1 MFNHSVIQIYF
12 CILSFRQTFAKPKF
26 RLTSPLRTK
35 RRLQGY
41 WILHTLHTISFS
53 RFIYFA
59 CLDTS
64 FLLQRDYIPF
74 GSDQIFFDIFY
85 RYNFNSCI
93 SNFMFHKSSPV
104 LIFLRFAFIQ
114 LQIVFLSLFIF
125 YPQFHQIQHNF
136 TGIHFANNTR
146 LSHYHISNYT
156 LWSITFRDYCG
167 IKLLLGHQYGHYL
180 YINLKKP

>member
-1 MFNHSVIQIYF
+1 MTIVYIWVW
-12 CILSFRQTFAKPKF
+12 QTFEKDRSFSNVCQTQIPTDESMKDETP
-26 RLTSPLRTK
+26 LT
-35 RRLQGY
+35 G
-41 WILHTLHTISFS
+41 ILNFTHLTISFS
-53 RFIYFA
+53 RFTKYFA

-64 FLLQRDYIPF
+64 FLVQSDYIPF

-93 SNFMFHKSSPV
+93 SNFMFHKFSTV

-146 LSHYHISNYT
+146 SSHYHISNYT
-156 LWSITFRDYCG
+156 L
-167 IKLLLGHQYGHYL
+167 
-180 YINLKKP
+180 